1 MKFEFDPAKSKTN
14 AVKHGIDFVAAQE
27 LWRDENRGVLP
38 SANRSEPRFL
48 LLAMRAGKLWVA
60 IYTVRGENIRLI
72 SVRRARESE
81 QAVYEQNQK
90 QNQDDGGES

>member
-1 MKFEFDPAKSKTN
+1 MKFAFDPAKSKAN
-14 AVKHGIDFVAAQE
+14 AAKHGIDFVAAQE

-48 LLAMRAGKLWVA
+48 LLAMREEKLWVA
-60 IYTVRGENIRLI
+60 IYTMRGENMRLI

-81 QAVYEQNQK
+81 QAVYEQSK
-90 QNQDDGGES
+90 EQNQDDGGES